1 MKTTGVFRKIDEVG
15 RIVIPREIR
24 KTLGI
29 ESGDPIEIFTH
40 NKEIVLRKYDATGG
54 LAELVGRLSSEFD
67 SVRHDLDEETA
78 DQMYGHIKALQD
90 LAKRIG
96 RSETI

>member
-1 MKTTGVFRKIDEVG
+1 MKTTGMSRRIDENG

-40 NKEIVLRKYDATGG
+40 NKEIVLRKYDVTGG
-54 LAELVGRLSSEFD
+54 LAELVERLSSEF
-67 SVRHDLDEETA
+67 SSARHDLDRETA

-90 LAKRIG
+90 LVKRIG
-96 RSETI
+96 KE

>member
-1 MKTTGVFRKIDEVG
+1 MKTTGMSRRIDDVG

-29 ESGDPIEIFTH
+29 KSGDLIEIFTH
-40 NKEIVLRKYDATGG
+40 NKEIVLRKYDVPGG
-54 LAELVGRLSSEFD
+54 LAELVERLSSEFS
-67 SVRHDLDEETA
+67 SVRHDLDGETA

-96 RSETI
+96 KE